1 MYAPPFSNMPGD
13 GIEGP
18 EHGGVLVMTVN
29 AQAVIDAMIRAL
41 EEPPH
46 EARHPR
52 RLVITVSRST
62 ASRGDAIARAL
73 ADRLKLDCYDREIL
87 DRIAAEA
94 GVSSTLVERLTE
106 KLDAVDSWIYSA
118 IFGKRVTRTEYLKFV
133 TTIIRALY
141 HTGGVIVG
149 RGGHIILAGRD
160 ILRVRI
166 VGSLEVCASR
176 LSEEQGISYIKAK
189 NQVEESNARR
199 EKFVWEVFQSRYD
212 DATVFDVI
220 INTDQFRHD
229 DGVVDILVQALR
241 SRGLLEDIRPATAP
255 IRR

>member
-1 MYAPPFSNMPGD
+1 MA
-13 GIEGP
+13 
-18 EHGGVLVMTVN
+18 VN

-46 EARHPR
+46 EARHLRKP
-52 RLVITVSRST
+52 VITVSRST
-62 ASRGDAIARAL
+62 ASRGDAIAHAL
-73 ADRLKLDCYDREIL
+73 ADRLEIECYDREIL

-118 IFGKRVTRTEYLKFV
+118 IFGKRVTRTEYVKFV
-133 TTIIRALY
+133 TTMIRGLY

-166 VGSLEVCASR
+166 VGSREVCASR
-176 LSEEQGISYIKAK
+176 LSEEEGISYTEAK
-189 NQVEESNARR
+189 NQVEERNAHR
-199 EKFVWEVFQSRYD
+199 EKFMWEVFQSRYD
-212 DATVFDVI
+212 DATAFDVV
-220 INTDQFRHD
+220 INTDGFRHD
-229 DGVVDILVQALR
+229 DDVVDVLVAALR
-241 SRGLLEDIRPATAP
+241 GRGLQADTGQAAAP
-255 IRR
+255 IPR